1 MSPAVEAALLDAA
14 ERRNASLLERGIG
27 EDEARDRTWACYERA
42 YGENSREMQTR
53 DATFLVELNTI
64 IERGKE
70 E

>member
-14 ERRNASLLERGIG
+14 ERRYASLLERGIG
-27 EDEARDRTWACYERA
+27 EDEARDRAWACYERA
-42 YGENSREMQTR
+42 YGENSRETQTR

-64 IERGKE
+64 IERGRE